1 MVWYFSFSSHQRQ
14 GVAGYRSSGVLGSK
28 TWGRLSITR
37 RGKGARKSWWAKGR
51 QCCGVLGLGWGT
63 EWPEA
68 KVEGQA
74 LVCKAAPFVALDPTP
89 KPPAFSFVKY
99 NPGAPGRL
107 GTAQDLRAGQGR
119 LSSSGET
126 GKQLQQCSK
135 KEAVLVKA
143 LLSHRSFQPQ
153 PLDSMTGKA
162 RHSGVQNG
170 YLLNDRYLLEDR
182 RKITPQAGII
192 IHSWG
197 N

>member
-1 MVWYFSFSSHQRQ
+1 MGCAGTQR
-14 GVAGYRSSGVLGSK
+14 GLGSE
-28 TWGRLSITR
+28 TWGTLSIR
-37 RGKGARKSWWAKGR
+37 GRGKCARKPWWAEGR
-51 QCCGVLGLGWGT
+51 QCCGVGVGNSVRRPKPRDGSDLQGCTLGSS
-63 EWPEA
+63 WP
-68 KVEGQA
+68 
-74 LVCKAAPFVALDPTP
+74 PP
-89 KPPAFSFVKY
+89 KPPAFSLVKY

-107 GTAQDLRAGQGR
+107 GAAQDLRAGQGR